1 VVRVG
6 AAWGNSPRSA
16 RRGMRGSR
24 WTRSTAPALRCR
36 GRADPTAAA
45 LRAVARARRLLMR
58 LATTDGRTQMGL
70 FDKLKKAVL
79 KTEDE
84 VLLTEA
90 MLAVC
95 LADGDD
101 QWEETNLVRAFM
113 NTLPELKD
121 KDTYEIYEKA
131 EKNVKL
137 HGALSRVKEL
147 GKLGT
152 P

>member
-1 VVRVG
+1 
-6 AAWGNSPRSA
+6 
-16 RRGMRGSR
+16 
-24 WTRSTAPALRCR
+24 
-36 GRADPTAAA
+36 
-45 LRAVARARRLLMR
+45 
-58 LATTDGRTQMGL
+58 MGL

-90 MLAVC
+90 LIAVSF
-95 LADGDD
+95 ADGDD
-101 QWEETNLVRAFM
+101 QWEESELIKAYLR
-113 NTLPELKD
+113 TLPELKD
-121 KDTYEIYEKA
+121 KDVYEIYEKA

-152 P
+152 PALKHKCFLLSLDLALSSGDIDDGEEAVLAAMQETLGINDADAQRYADVLQVKYTT